1 MRVDRIL
8 KSLPSLIDIRSRK
21 SLNLGEE
28 ICVDVKNGLPI
39 WVRKRSD
46 LYKRSDVLDW
56 CQMRLANRNEEKKVL
71 TQHTYVTCSIF
82 GPVMRK

>member
-46 LYKRSDVLDW
+46 LYKRSDVLDGA
-56 CQMRLANRNEEKKVL
+56 RLGWQTGMKEKTFLHSTPMLHVGYL
-71 TQHTYVTCSIF
+71 DHS
-82 GPVMRK
+82 

>member
-1 MRVDRIL
+1 M
-8 KSLPSLIDIRSRK
+8 
-21 SLNLGEE
+21 
-28 ICVDVKNGLPI
+28 DVKNGLFI
-39 WVRKRSD
+39 WVRIRSD

-56 CQMRLANRNEEKKVL
+56 CQIRLANRNEEKNVL